1 MAVVIHAVSQSTDDI
16 EDTIQFASDR
26 LTAVAAAVAT
36 ATTAALGATGAAQ
49 YELLLELE
57 IEMHRVESTLVT
69 LREFTTELRH
79 RLSP

>member
-1 MAVVIHAVSQSTDDI
+1 MAIVTHALSQSTDDL
-16 EDTIQFASDR
+16 EDTIQFASDQ
-26 LTAVAAAVAT
+26 LTVVAASVAT
-36 ATTAALGATGAAQ
+36 ATTAALGASGATQ

-69 LREFTTELRH
+69 LREFTAALRH